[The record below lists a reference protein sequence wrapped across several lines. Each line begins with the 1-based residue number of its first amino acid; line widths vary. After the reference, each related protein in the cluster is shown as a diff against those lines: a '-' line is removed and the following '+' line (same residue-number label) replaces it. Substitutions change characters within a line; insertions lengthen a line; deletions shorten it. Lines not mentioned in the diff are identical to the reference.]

1 MSASQE
7 TDLPIH
13 VIFNIEKLGALP
25 SIVKTKTDSATCK
38 AIAEYLGV
46 DAVENFQSELA
57 VRRWR
62 RHGATVEGMIAA
74 DIVQPCVVT
83 LEPVLTHVNETVFAR
98 FLPAPMLQPEKPTD
112 DEIVIDPL
120 AEDPPEPFDGREINL
135 GLLLLEHLALGIDPY
150 PRTPGAAIP
159 ASLTQAATESEKRP
173 NPFQVLA
180 QLRDKQDR

>member
-1 MSASQE
+1 MSASPE

-25 SIVKTKTDSATCK
+25 SIVKTKADSATCK

-83 LEPVLTHVNETVFAR
+83 LEPVAYACKRNRLCTLPARTHV
-98 FLPAPMLQPEKPTD
+98 
-112 DEIVIDPL
+112 
-120 AEDPPEPFDGREINL
+120 
-135 GLLLLEHLALGIDPY
+135 
-150 PRTPGAAIP
+150 AAGK
-159 ASLTQAATESEKRP
+159 TYG
-173 NPFQVLA
+173 
-180 QLRDKQDR
+180 